1 MVERARRSSFEL
13 WRELGAWGPRPIL
26 SVSTPVV
33 LLSGVSIL
41 GTRKPRGIRSCAV
54 DLACRE
60 LADIRIL
67 RADSA
72 SEAVSLELELVRD
85 GGTSYET
92 ERARTR
98 RRELVRAGKSS
109 FEPERARSERE
120 ELARA
125 WADVQDGGPSWAT
138 VPRLLGLLGQLD
150 FVDEIFVGRRS
161 WICFNHGV

>member
-1 MVERARRSSFEL
+1 MSDASRCRARRLVPYRIAPPAEGAGSGFWTRNLWWRELGKARLDRGESSERGGVRQ
-13 WRELGAWGPRPIL
+13 RELGAWGPRPIL

-85 GGTSYET
+85 GKTSYET

-109 FEPERARSERE
+109 FEPGRARSERE

-125 WADVQDGGPSWAT
+125 
-138 VPRLLGLLGQLD
+138 
-150 FVDEIFVGRRS
+150 
-161 WICFNHGV
+161 

>member
-13 WRELGAWGPRPIL
+13 RRELGAWGPRPIL

-85 GGTSYET
+85 GKSSYEEGART
-92 ERARTR
+92 GRRDLVRSGGSSYEAERAR
-98 RRELVRAGKSS
+98 
-109 FEPERARSERE
+109 P
-120 ELARA
+120 
-125 WADVQDGGPSWAT
+125 
-138 VPRLLGLLGQLD
+138 
-150 FVDEIFVGRRS
+150 
-161 WICFNHGV
+161 